1 VQHKHSGGVKTCVN
15 DSIASGGGGK
25 KSDAAYSRV
34 WGRERR
40 GAERGGEEKG
50 EEREGGG
57 GLRCGSAHTGYFI
70 EGNKRAL
77 RTEV

>member
-1 VQHKHSGGVKTCVN
+1 VEEERTATPHILVCG
-15 DSIASGGGGK
+15 D
-25 KSDAAYSRV
+25 
-34 WGRERR
+34 GRGE
-40 GAERGGEEKG
+40 ERGGEEKG

-57 GLRCGSAHTGYFI
+57 LRCESAHTGNFI